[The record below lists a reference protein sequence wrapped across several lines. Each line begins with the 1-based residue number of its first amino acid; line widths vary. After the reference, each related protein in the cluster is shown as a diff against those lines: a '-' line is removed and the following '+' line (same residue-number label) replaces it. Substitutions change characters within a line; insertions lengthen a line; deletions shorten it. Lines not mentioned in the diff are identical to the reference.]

1 MADLAQQV
9 LQAVEKGAADLGEP
23 ARLALLQASVKL
35 VETLENPVERLL
47 RLSFGIYDAMS
58 LRIAVDLKLFDVAV
72 EHGGPIS
79 LSELAQKTKAD
90 EAFILRT
97 IRMLVPLGYFT
108 QVNPTTYASTPL
120 AATLVSASPLSSGL
134 VHFTHVYP
142 AIAAMPE
149 YFASHGYTSPT
160 DATDAP
166 ANAGHGHKGSWFD
179 LLALPGNE
187 RYADA
192 FNVTM
197 TLQRS
202 SADAAWTS
210 SGYPA
215 QERLKNEDE
224 GRVLFADIG
233 GGVGH
238 QLVKFS
244 AQFPDLKGKLLL
256 EDLPSVVDAATSCPD
271 HALKVGHSFF
281 NAQPDSVKGAKAYYL
296 RTILHDW
303 PQKQAQVILENLRD
317 AMSEDSVVLI
327 HETVLP
333 EEGVAPIE
341 AKMDWHMMSI
351 GALER
356 TEGQWHELAESAG
369 LKVNG
374 LWWEESDLG
383 RRALIE
389 LGKK

>member
-1 MADLAQQV
+1 MRQ
-9 LQAVEKGAADLGEP
+9 
-23 ARLALLQASVKL
+23 
-35 VETLENPVERLL
+35 
-47 RLSFGIYDAMS
+47 
-58 LRIAVDLKLFDVAV
+58 
-72 EHGGPIS
+72 
-79 LSELAQKTKAD
+79 
-90 EAFILRT
+90 
-97 IRMLVPLGYFT
+97 LVPLGYFT
-108 QVNPTTYASTPL
+108 QSTPTTYAATPL
-120 AATLVSASPLSSGL
+120 AATLVTASPLSSAM

-160 DATDAP
+160 DSTDAP
-166 ANAGHGHKGSWFD
+166 TNAGYGHKGTWFD

-187 RYADA
+187 RYQAA
-192 FNVTM
+192 FNTTM

-202 SADAAWTS
+202 SADASWTN

-215 QERLKNEDE
+215 LERLKNNDE
-224 GRVLFADIG
+224 GRVVFADIG

-244 AQFPDLKGKLLL
+244 AQFPELKGKLLL
-256 EDLPSVVDAATSCPD
+256 EDLPSVVDTATSLPG
-271 HALKVGHSFF
+271 HVVKVGHSFF
-281 NAQPDSVKGAKAYYL
+281 TPQPDQVKGAKAYYM

-303 PQKQAQVILENLRD
+303 PQKQAQSILENLRD

-327 HETVLP
+327 HESVLP
-333 EEGVAPIE
+333 EEGFTAVD

-356 TEGQWHELAESAG
+356 TEKQWYELAESAG

-374 LWWEESDLG
+374 VWWEEADLG
-383 RRALIE
+383 RKALIE